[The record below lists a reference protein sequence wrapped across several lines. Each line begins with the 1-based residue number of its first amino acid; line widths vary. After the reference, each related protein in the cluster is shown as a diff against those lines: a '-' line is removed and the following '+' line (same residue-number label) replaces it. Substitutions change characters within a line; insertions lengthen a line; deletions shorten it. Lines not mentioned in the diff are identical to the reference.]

1 MLHIYADHDV
11 ISILPS
17 NILLFFFE
25 IFFRNTDTVK
35 KNFIHHCRQM
45 DYKLLILKFIL
56 IFSDKTRHHSGN
68 ILPVP
73 PVSRNQPGCGHHCRG
88 RNGKRIIIC
97 NICGWRLMLRLYF
110 GMTHMHIKKEP
121 EEPPL
126 LRPFRPPVQNLSP
139 ETLRFPSAT
148 SRVTDLPSL
157 QTPGNGTSGEA
168 M

>member
-1 MLHIYADHDV
+1 
-11 ISILPS
+11 
-17 NILLFFFE
+17 
-25 IFFRNTDTVK
+25 
-35 KNFIHHCRQM
+35 
-45 DYKLLILKFIL
+45 
-56 IFSDKTRHHSGN
+56 
-68 ILPVP
+68 
-73 PVSRNQPGCGHHCRG
+73 
-88 RNGKRIIIC
+88 
-97 NICGWRLMLRLYF
+97 MLRLYF